1 MVYEKLEN
9 EMLNNLQQI
18 KSIKIYTNGDVK
30 TISKDEKIFLE
41 INNKL
46 KDLFSNSRIMP
57 AFGVSLDENVKQ
69 EIQTDNWI
77 ELEYSQTQ
85 TLNGLSFDKLL
96 FRLEECYGFNLI
108 RNFNNSYNGRCIFI
122 DLDKLTDL
130 NELVD

>member
-1 MVYEKLEN
+1 
-9 EMLNNLQQI
+9 MLNNLQQI